1 MGHFSTSSAGRSP
14 NCYGSAAKEDGPHCS
29 TSFLP
34 PQCGECTKKPAQGMT
49 ARLEKCIPA
58 ALLKLQA
65 TAQWFV
71 YTNKFKGAILGSDR
85 TSHQKPK
92 VKE

>member
-1 MGHFSTSSAGRSP
+1 MGMGHFSTLSAGRSP

-29 TSFLP
+29 VSFLP
-34 PQCGECTKKPAQGMT
+34 PQRGESTKKPAQGMT

-71 YTNKFKGAILGSDR
+71 FRNIFKEAFLGSNR
-85 TSHQKPK
+85 TYQQMQI
-92 VKE
+92 